1 MSARMLEWGLT
12 NDAPLVEL
20 RKSLGQVGGVGRD
33 WGIPEGRVGVNWWW
47 LGGEACT
54 RESSECGPYIP
65 SRAQHLFRDLDLQTH
80 GKAPAISPIHVYS
93 RFRLR
98 QPCISLALGLY
109 DGLLHLS
116 RRLLLAV
123 SMTPPCHL

>member
-47 LGGEACT
+47 LGGE
-54 RESSECGPYIP
+54 GMY
-65 SRAQHLFRDLDLQTH
+65 
-80 GKAPAISPIHVYS
+80 
-93 RFRLR
+93 
-98 QPCISLALGLY
+98 
-109 DGLLHLS
+109 
-116 RRLLLAV
+116 
-123 SMTPPCHL
+123 